1 MINNYRNKSF
11 LNFNTNLNFKDYIN
25 NDTKSFLFILNKTI
39 IALEDFI
46 ADNYLFYFILTKVTS

>member
-1 MINNYRNKSF
+1 MINNYRNKSL

-25 NDTKSFLFILNKTI
+25 YDTKSFLFILNKTI

-46 ADNYLFYFILTKVTS
+46 EDNYLFYFILTKVTS